1 MASRTTKSWTCAT
14 SRLVASAALA
24 LALACADGDGP
35 YLEFLGGGFVFNYRL
50 AEADYG
56 FVVKRLRRIPDGTVV
71 EARLENPA
79 GGEPFVLR
87 ETATWDR
94 LEYVFRSPPVRGVR
108 AGRDYR
114 VEVRLLEPGG
124 KVLAAYARTF
134 RSDVDQSVLPERS
147 PVVGPGYQPAP
158 R

>member
-1 MASRTTKSWTCAT
+1 MLFAS
-14 SRLVASAALA
+14 LA
-24 LALACADGDGP
+24 LAAACAESDGP

-56 FVVKRLRRIPDGTVV
+56 FVVKRVRRLPEGTII

-87 ETATWDR
+87 ETASWNR
-94 LEYVFRSPPVRGVR
+94 LEYVFRSPPVQGVK

-114 VEVRLLEPGG
+114 VEVRLIDPAAGR
-124 KVLAAYARTF
+124 VLGTYARNF
-134 RSDVDQSVLPERS
+134 RSDVDQSVLPEQA
-147 PVVGPGYQPAP
+147 PVVGPGYQAAP
-158 R
+158 Q

>member
-1 MASRTTKSWTCAT
+1 
-14 SRLVASAALA
+14 LLA
-24 LALACADGDGP
+24 LALAVACSPGEGDGP

-50 AEADYG
+50 AAADYG
-56 FVVKRLRRIPDGTVV
+56 FVVKRLRRIPEGTII
-71 EARLENPA
+71 EARLEDPA
-79 GGEPFVLR
+79 GGAPFVIR
-87 ETATWDR
+87 ETASWDR
-94 LEYVFRSPPVRGVR
+94 LEYVFRSPPVRGVQ

-124 KVLAAYARTF
+124 RLLATYARNF
-134 RSDVDQSVLPERS
+134 RSDVDQEVLPERA

>member
-1 MASRTTKSWTCAT
+1 
-14 SRLVASAALA
+14 VA
-24 LALACADGDGP
+24 
-35 YLEFLGGGFVFNYRL
+35 
-50 AEADYG
+50 
-56 FVVKRLRRIPDGTVV
+56 KRLRRIPGGTII

-79 GGEPFVLR
+79 GGEPFILR
-87 ETATWDR
+87 ETAAWDR
-94 LEYVFRSPPVRGVR
+94 LEYVFRSPPVRGVK

-124 KVLAAYARTF
+124 RLLASYARTF
-134 RSDVDQSVLPERS
+134 HSDVDQEVLPERA

>member
-1 MASRTTKSWTCAT
+1 MLSASCSPRE
-14 SRLVASAALA
+14 
-24 LALACADGDGP
+24 GP

-87 ETATWDR
+87 ETAAWDR
-94 LEYVFRSPPVRGVR
+94 LEYVFRSPPVRGVKP
-108 AGRDYR
+108 GRHYR

-124 KVLAAYARTF
+124 KVLASYARTF

>member
-1 MASRTTKSWTCAT
+1 M
-14 SRLVASAALA
+14 LLAACGA
-24 LALACADGDGP
+24 EEGP

-56 FVVKRLRRIPDGTVV
+56 FVVKRLRRLPEGTVI

-79 GGEPFVLR
+79 GGEPFVIR
-87 ETATWDR
+87 ETASWDR
-94 LEYVFRSPPVRGVR
+94 LEYVFRSPPLRGVR

-114 VEVRLLEPGG
+114 VEVRLLDPASG
-124 KVLAAYARTF
+124 KEIAAYARTF
-134 RSDVDQSVLPERS
+134 RSDVDQAVLPERA

>member
-1 MASRTTKSWTCAT
+1 
-14 SRLVASAALA
+14 LLA
-24 LALACADGDGP
+24 LALAVACSPGEGDGP

-56 FVVKRLRRIPDGTVV
+56 FVVKRLRRIPDGTIL
-71 EARLENPA
+71 EARLEDPA
-79 GGEPFVLR
+79 GGAPFVIR
-87 ETATWDR
+87 ETASWDR

-124 KVLAAYARTF
+124 RLLATYARTF
-134 RSDVDQSVLPERS
+134 RSDVDQEVLPERA
-147 PVVGPGYQPAP
+147 PVVGPGHQPAP
-158 R
+158 Q

>member
-1 MASRTTKSWTCAT
+1 M
-14 SRLVASAALA
+14 
-24 LALACADGDGP
+24 
-35 YLEFLGGGFVFNYRL
+35 
-50 AEADYG
+50 
-56 FVVKRLRRIPDGTVV
+56 
-71 EARLENPA
+71 
-79 GGEPFVLR
+79 R
-87 ETATWDR
+87 ETASWDR

-124 KVLAAYARTF
+124 RLLATYARAF
-134 RSDVDQSVLPERS
+134 RSDVDQEVLPERA